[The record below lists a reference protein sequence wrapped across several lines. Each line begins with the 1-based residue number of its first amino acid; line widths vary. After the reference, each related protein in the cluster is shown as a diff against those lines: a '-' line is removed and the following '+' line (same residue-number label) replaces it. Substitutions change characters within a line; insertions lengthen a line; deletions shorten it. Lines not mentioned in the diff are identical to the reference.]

1 MFNSD
6 TFGRIFW
13 VDDNNQ
19 FRSCPQFIDGTGDFA
34 NSDYVSDWQDWDG
47 FSLIREK
54 SHYIWKHS
62 TGAIITTSK
71 TPSGNYAL
79 AQCNR
84 QIKKALLV

>member
-47 FSLIREK
+47 VDYDKLFNIHQACVINKHIHHNSLTLGGVQ
-54 SHYIWKHS
+54 S
-62 TGAIITTSK
+62 
-71 TPSGNYAL
+71 
-79 AQCNR
+79 
-84 QIKKALLV
+84 

>member
-1 MFNSD
+1 M
-6 TFGRIFW
+6 
-13 VDDNNQ
+13 
-19 FRSCPQFIDGTGDFA
+19 A
-34 NSDYVSDWQDWDG
+34 NIRREIKKLMKVNG

-54 SHYIWKHS
+54 SNYIWKHS
-62 TGAIITTSK
+62 TGVIITTSK

>member
-47 FSLIREK
+47 VDYDKLFNIHRICILNKLNYIISLSNSEV
-54 SHYIWKHS
+54 S
-62 TGAIITTSK
+62 
-71 TPSGNYAL
+71 
-79 AQCNR
+79 
-84 QIKKALLV
+84 

>member
-1 MFNSD
+1 MSNMKI
-6 TFGRIFW
+6 RNQIKKLMR
-13 VDDNNQ
+13 NN
-19 FRSCPQFIDGTGDFA
+19 
-34 NSDYVSDWQDWDG
+34 G

-71 TPSGNYAL
+71 TPSGNYAI

-84 QIKKALLV
+84 QIKKVLAV

>member
-19 FRSCPQFIDGTGDFA
+19 FRSCPQFIDGTGDFD

-47 FSLIREK
+47 VDYDKLFNIHRICILNKLNYIKSLSNIEV
-54 SHYIWKHS
+54 S
-62 TGAIITTSK
+62 
-71 TPSGNYAL
+71 
-79 AQCNR
+79 
-84 QIKKALLV
+84 